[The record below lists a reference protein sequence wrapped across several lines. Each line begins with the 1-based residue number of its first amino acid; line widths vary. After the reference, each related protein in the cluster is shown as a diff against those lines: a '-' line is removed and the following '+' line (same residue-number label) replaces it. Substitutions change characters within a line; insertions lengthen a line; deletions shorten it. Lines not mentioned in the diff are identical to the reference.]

1 MKGIYLQNKYP
12 ILLKNN
18 ANVLNRSPPPP
29 LEKREH
35 EKKQQKEYRNN
46 YL

>member
-1 MKGIYLQNKYP
+1 MKGIYLQNKYL

-18 ANVLNRSPPPP
+18 ANVLNPY
-29 LEKREH
+29 KREH

>member
-18 ANVLNRSPPPP
+18 NANVLNPTPHPR
-29 LEKREH
+29 KREH